1 MHHSLFLIMNKRYL
15 SFAIL
20 TVLILGSVWIWL
32 SRVTETQA
40 SVERP
45 AIPVPGHPAPD
56 FALQTLD
63 GQTLQLSD
71 LQGQAVVLN
80 FWASWCP
87 PCRAEMPELEQTY
100 QEHQDNGLVVLGINQ
115 GEQQAIAEGFVQ
127 RFLLTFPVVLDQ
139 ELVAS
144 RNYKVNSLPTT
155 FFIDRNGVIRDQVTG
170 QMNTALLDEKLRSI
184 FP

>member
-1 MHHSLFLIMNKRYL
+1 MNKRNL
-15 SFAIL
+15 SFVIL
-20 TVLILGSVWIWL
+20 TVLILGSAWIWL
-32 SRVTETQA
+32 NRVTETQA
-40 SVERP
+40 SNERP

-71 LQGQAVVLN
+71 LKGQAVVLN

-87 PCRAEMPELEQTY
+87 PCRAEMPELEQAY
-100 QEHQDNGLVVLGINQ
+100 QEHQDNGLVVLGVNQ
-115 GEQQAIAEGFVQ
+115 GEQQAVADDFMQQFE
-127 RFLLTFPVVLDQ
+127 LTFPVVLDQ

-155 FFIDRNGVIRDQVTG
+155 FFIDRNGIIRDQVTG
-170 QMNTALLDEKLRSI
+170 QMNTALLDEKIGSI

>member
-1 MHHSLFLIMNKRYL
+1 MTKRNL

-20 TVLILGSVWIWL
+20 TVLILGSAWIWL
-32 SRVTETQA
+32 SRMTETQA

-56 FALQTLD
+56 FTLETLD

-87 PCRAEMPELEQTY
+87 PCRAEMPELEQAY
-100 QEHQDNGLVVLGINQ
+100 LENKDSGLVVLGVNQ
-115 GEQQAIAEGFVQ
+115 GEQQAVANDFIQ
-127 RFLLTFPVVLDQ
+127 RFALTFPVVLDQ

-144 RNYKVNSLPTT
+144 RHYKVNSLPTT
-155 FFIDRNGVIRDQVTG
+155 FFIDRNGIIRDQVTG
-170 QMNTALLDEKLRSI
+170 QVNTALLNEKLRSI

>member
-1 MHHSLFLIMNKRYL
+1 MHQSLFLIMNKRYL

-56 FALQTLD
+56 FTLQTLD
-63 GQTLQLSD
+63 DQMLQLSD

-87 PCRAEMPELEQTY
+87 PCRAEMPELDQAY

-115 GEQQAIAEGFVQ
+115 GEQQAIAESFVQ
-127 RFLLTFPVVLDQ
+127 RFPLTFPVVLDQ

-155 FFIDRNGVIRDQVTG
+155 NTRSLSLHALVIKKV
-170 QMNTALLDEKLRSI
+170 LR
-184 FP
+184 

>member
-1 MHHSLFLIMNKRYL
+1 MTKRNL

-32 SRVTETQA
+32 SRITETQA

-56 FALQTLD
+56 FTLETLD

-87 PCRAEMPELEQTY
+87 PCRAEMPELEQAY
-100 QEHQDNGLVVLGINQ
+100 VENGDSGLVVLGVNQ
-115 GEQQAIAEGFVQ
+115 GEQQAVANDFIQ
-127 RFLLTFPVVLDQ
+127 RFALTFPIVLDQ

-144 RNYKVNSLPTT
+144 RHYKVNSLPTT
-155 FFIDRNGVIRDQVTG
+155 FFIDRNGIIRDQVTG
-170 QMNTALLDEKLRSI
+170 QVNTALLNEKLRSI